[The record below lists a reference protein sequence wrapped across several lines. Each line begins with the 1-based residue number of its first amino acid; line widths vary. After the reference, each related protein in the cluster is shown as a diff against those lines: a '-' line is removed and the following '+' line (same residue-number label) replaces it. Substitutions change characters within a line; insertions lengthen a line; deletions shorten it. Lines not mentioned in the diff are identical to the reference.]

1 MSVIDT
7 NLSSIFDM
15 EPLQVEPD
23 TSFSISVPSNVIETT
38 ISDSVED
45 KTTTDYEYAR
55 NNIKEL
61 IRAGTNAID
70 SLGEIAKASEHPR
83 AFEVFSGLIKNL
95 ADLNK
100 DLLDIQAK
108 NQQITG
114 SKDKDKIES
123 GINVNQAVF
132 VGSTKELIQLI
143 KKESIESLT

>member
-1 MSVIDT
+1 MSVIDN
-7 NLSSIFDM
+7 NLSTIFDIA
-15 EPLQVEPD
+15 P
-23 TSFSISVPSNVIETT
+23 ISVETVPVT
-38 ISDSVED
+38 VPEED
-45 KTTTDYEYAR
+45 TETDYEYAR
-55 NNIKEL
+55 GNIKNL

-70 SLGEIAKASEHPR
+70 SLGDIARASEHPR

-114 SKDKDKIES
+114 SSNKDKVDPN
-123 GINVNQAVF
+123 INVNQAVF

-143 KKESIESLT
+143 KKEENLIR

>member
-1 MSVIDT
+1 MSVIDN
-7 NLSSIFDM
+7 NLSSIFDI
-15 EPLQVEPD
+15 EP
-23 TSFSISVPSNVIETT
+23 ISVTTDTKPVPVVLEKETQ
-38 ISDSVED
+38 
-45 KTTTDYEYAR
+45 TDYEYAR

-61 IRAGTNAID
+61 IRAGSNAID

-114 SKDKDKIES
+114 TRDKDKIES
-123 GINVNQAVF
+123 NISVNQAVF

-143 KKESIESLT
+143 KKEENLISNTNTV